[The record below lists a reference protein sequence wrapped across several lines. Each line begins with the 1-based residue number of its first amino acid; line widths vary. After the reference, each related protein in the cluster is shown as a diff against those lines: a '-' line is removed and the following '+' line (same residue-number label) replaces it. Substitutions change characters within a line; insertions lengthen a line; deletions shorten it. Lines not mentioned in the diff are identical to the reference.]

1 MGGALEVSKLKS
13 SERNFVSVPAAG
25 QKLTQR
31 GDLFGAILCPGLP
44 SRGIFGTA
52 SDALSVLLKIGV
64 VDGWVDAAVTLD
76 SDRSVR
82 IVPLEADNDAEL
94 ACELENAWK

>member
-1 MGGALEVSKLKS
+1 M
-13 SERNFVSVPAAG
+13 
-25 QKLTQR
+25 
-31 GDLFGAILCPGLP
+31 
-44 SRGIFGTA
+44 
-52 SDALSVLLKIGV
+52 LLKIGV
-64 VDGWVDAAVTLD
+64 VDGWVDAAETLD